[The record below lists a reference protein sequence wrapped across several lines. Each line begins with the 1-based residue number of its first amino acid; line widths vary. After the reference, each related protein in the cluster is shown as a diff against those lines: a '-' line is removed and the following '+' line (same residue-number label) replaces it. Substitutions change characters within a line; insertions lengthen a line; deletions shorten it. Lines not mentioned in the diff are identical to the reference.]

1 MRLWPKTKDRGWYG
15 GWDLME
21 DVMGLPE
28 RGAAAAYDH
37 IPYVQETADWLK
49 DRGSD
54 VEKSRI
60 GAALL
65 STSPSVGVTYGDEG
79 LRAQAG
85 LNRAQ
90 GGPSLN
96 VGRQADQAGQTG
108 QAGQA
113 GQEGQGRDW
122 GGMFRSLLPLL
133 AQGAGTYLQYG
144 REEKDRER
152 MADAQR
158 RANVANLDAQRRAN
172 LVNLV
177 AGRQVTSPEITSPE
191 FTPSKVSGWEK
202 LANIGGQVL
211 QAGQQQRAQ
220 AEQAKLRELQIK
232 AAQGNLTAQAFLA
245 EESGLKL
252 REEKARDAARAAYYG
267 GNTAAPED
275 TLQAWSPES
284 VEEGARRHW
293 GEIRAQDSPIGRAEI
308 EQEVKNRT
316 FNTEFERFDPLRENE
331 SVERRQRRIAREY
344 KDELMREFGQYDQLP
359 GAEPAEKPTVPVDPT
374 AGFTDRQRGIFKEE
388 MARLEKEQED
398 QKKADKLFNLQLEK
412 VKLDVE
418 NAKEK
423 ANSPD
428 PNGGKAALEAV
439 RIGNITTAVL
449 ESPDLWID
457 LSADD
462 RGAVIS
468 EMIAQNMDRDIIKNV
483 TKIDMPEA
491 VRKEYASIRTAKMTL
506 ADLERDLIALG
517 EDVAGPLDFTMSFLE
532 TNPEQRKKL
541 AQFDSSL
548 RLVVTSLGKALMGR
562 MTDADMD
569 IMMDIV
575 GTRSDTYAKMQG
587 KFEALKSYVD
597 VSEAVF
603 VESIEGGNIKVP
615 LRYQEG
621 FNAVDT
627 AKVDELLQL
636 YLEEEEEGKD
646 KGRQIAPSFLSNLGM
661 INQPGTGVLLPQY
674 Q

>member
-177 AGRQVTSPEITSPE
+177 AGRQVTSPE
-191 FTPSKVSGWEK
+191 
-202 LANIGGQVL
+202 
-211 QAGQQQRAQ
+211 R
-220 AEQAKLRELQIK
+220 
-232 AAQGNLTAQAFLA
+232 
-245 EESGLKL
+245 
-252 REEKARDAARAAYYG
+252 
-267 GNTAAPED
+267 
-275 TLQAWSPES
+275 
-284 VEEGARRHW
+284 
-293 GEIRAQDSPIGRAEI
+293 
-308 EQEVKNRT
+308 
-316 FNTEFERFDPLRENE
+316 
-331 SVERRQRRIAREY
+331 
-344 KDELMREFGQYDQLP
+344 
-359 GAEPAEKPTVPVDPT
+359 
-374 AGFTDRQRGIFKEE
+374 
-388 MARLEKEQED
+388 
-398 QKKADKLFNLQLEK
+398 
-412 VKLDVE
+412 
-418 NAKEK
+418 
-423 ANSPD
+423 
-428 PNGGKAALEAV
+428 
-439 RIGNITTAVL
+439 
-449 ESPDLWID
+449 
-457 LSADD
+457 
-462 RGAVIS
+462 
-468 EMIAQNMDRDIIKNV
+468 
-483 TKIDMPEA
+483 
-491 VRKEYASIRTAKMTL
+491 
-506 ADLERDLIALG
+506 
-517 EDVAGPLDFTMSFLE
+517 
-532 TNPEQRKKL
+532 
-541 AQFDSSL
+541 
-548 RLVVTSLGKALMGR
+548 TSLAPD
-562 MTDADMD
+562 TIYISDF
-569 IMMDIV
+569 IIS
-575 GTRSDTYAKMQG
+575 RSWIT
-587 KFEALKSYVD
+587 
-597 VSEAVF
+597 
-603 VESIEGGNIKVP
+603 
-615 LRYQEG
+615 
-621 FNAVDT
+621 
-627 AKVDELLQL
+627 
-636 YLEEEEEGKD
+636 
-646 KGRQIAPSFLSNLGM
+646 
-661 INQPGTGVLLPQY
+661 
-674 Q
+674 